1 MKKYKFTIKNE
12 KYETRIIEY
21 HGDSAVVEVNGIKYD
36 VDIEQEKQVQK
47 TLVRIP
53 KKTSHIS
60 APKKIVQSSNEG
72 VLPAPIPGL
81 VLKLLV
87 KEGDNVTDG
96 QPVLILEAMKM
107 ESEITANATGIVKS
121 ISVKEGDSVQEQ
133 QTLLEIGE

>member
-12 KYETRIIEY
+12 KYETRIVEY
-21 HGDSAVVEVNGIKYD
+21 HGDSAIVEVNGIKYEI
-36 VDIEQEKQVQK
+36 DIEQEKQVQK
-47 TLVRIP
+47 SLVRTP
-53 KKTSHIS
+53 KKTSQIS
-60 APKKIVQSSNEG
+60 VPKKIVQNLKTG
-72 VLPAPIPGL
+72 VLAAPIPGL

-87 KEGDNVTDG
+87 KEGDKVISG

-107 ESEITANATGIVKS
+107 ESEIVANVTGIIKL